1 MDGTKE
7 QCPEFPY
14 FGANYPDARCIEGYL
29 WDLDKC
35 DEQGNLY
42 GEGDIPCPFC
52 NTDEFIEYDSFDVV
66 DHFLIHNAGIG
77 DPTPEQEKNAK
88 EMARTW
94 YLTWIEK
101 IRKEY
106 GKNKG

>member
-1 MDGTKE
+1 MNRTKE

-14 FGANYPDARCIEGYL
+14 FGANYPDTRCIEGYL

-42 GEGDIPCPFC
+42 GEGDTPCPFC
-52 NTDEFIEYDSFDVV
+52 NTEEFIAYDPFGIE

-77 DPTPEQEKNAK
+77 DPTPEQEKNTK

-94 YLTWIEK
+94 YLTWIDNIK
-101 IRKEY
+101 KKY
-106 GKNKG
+106 GK